1 MMLQTGIVPRGMK
14 RKLFVTAPPHP
25 WFSRLPSHMQLLYCT
40 VLTRMKSLNTAP
52 LSTLLRGAVT
62 LDLNLIFRTAVHNVL
77 QNQKEK
83 RRKKV
88 SRVH

>member
-1 MMLQTGIVPRGMK
+1 MMLMGIVPRGMK

-62 LDLNLIFRTAVHNVL
+62 LDLNLIFRTVVHNVL
-77 QNQKEK
+77 QKLKEN
-83 RRKKV
+83 KKKEAQV
-88 SRVH
+88 Q